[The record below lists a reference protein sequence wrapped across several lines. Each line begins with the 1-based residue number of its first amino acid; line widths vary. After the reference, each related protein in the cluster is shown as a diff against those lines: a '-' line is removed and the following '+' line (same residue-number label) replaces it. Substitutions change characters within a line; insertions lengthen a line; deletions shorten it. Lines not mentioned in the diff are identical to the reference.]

1 MRRVALAFVL
11 AVGCHRTPAP
21 VIAELRVHLGTV
33 EPASLPMPDEAKL
46 IALVSKVVNAVPR
59 PMHHVSSPAP
69 DAPRLRLVVEVS
81 TAYRGTKIGS
91 AVRARIEPMSELAGV
106 EVIDRDGLVEK
117 EDQPAT
123 PNAAELTA
131 HLTHA
136 LELLAGGVVRGEDL
150 WLAPPRDARAALASS
165 DGDLR
170 EEAIRIAGA
179 RRDRESVLA
188 LISLLKAGDE
198 AVRDQVIGAL
208 GEIGD
213 PRAGK
218 ALSSLAGLGDLEEV
232 PKIIDALSRVG
243 GSEAESYLEFVSGSH
258 SVPAVRAIAKRALE
272 HLRARNGDGS
282 VEASPR

>member
-1 MRRVALAFVL
+1 VRRVALAFLL
-11 AVGCHRTPAP
+11 AAGCHRTPAP
-21 VIAELRVHLGTV
+21 VIAELRVHVGTV

-46 IALVSKVVNAVPR
+46 IALVSKIVNAVPG
-59 PMHHVSSPAP
+59 PLHLVSSPAP

-117 EDQPAT
+117 EDQPAA

-150 WLAPPRDARAALASS
+150 WLASPKDARAALASS

-170 EEAIRIAGA
+170 EEAIRIAGE

-188 LISLLKAGDE
+188 LIPLLKSDDE
-198 AVRDQVIGAL
+198 AVRDKVIGAL

-218 ALSSLAGLGDLEEV
+218 ALSTLAGLGDLEEV

-243 GSEAESYLEFVSGSH
+243 GPEAESYLEFVSGSH
-258 SVPAVRAIAKRALE
+258 SVPEVRAIANRALE

-282 VEASPR
+282 VETSPR